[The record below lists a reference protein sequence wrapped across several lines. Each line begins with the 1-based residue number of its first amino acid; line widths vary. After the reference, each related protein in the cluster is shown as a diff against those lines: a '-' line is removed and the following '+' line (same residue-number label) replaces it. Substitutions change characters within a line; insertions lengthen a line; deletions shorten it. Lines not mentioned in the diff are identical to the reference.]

1 MDGWTTDAGVEF
13 ATDQTRSV
21 DHHVALAEESRGVPP
36 YCQEPEGS
44 CLLPRALPWG
54 RSLLCGPDGAGSK
67 CPAWQNRNTCGKYLP
82 GLAWSWLCAAVT
94 RPADSCWPAR
104 LSTGKCPVSKG
115 PTVADQVRDNPRR
128 KGGENPAQPGA
139 DVRTWEPSGRDRNL
153 VGAGVGESDG
163 EPYHLVAGAMPRN
176 KGGNYRRFAHELLH
190 LGTPM
195 DQ

>member
-1 MDGWTTDAGVEF
+1 MLPGARRLLF
-13 ATDQTRSV
+13 AAQG
-21 DHHVALAEESRGVPP
+21 APM
-36 YCQEPEGS
+36 
-44 CLLPRALPWG
+44 G

-67 CPAWQNRNTCGKYLP
+67 CPAWQNRNICGKYLP

-94 RPADSCWPAR
+94 QPADLVGLPRCRGGDVP
-104 LSTGKCPVSKG
+104 
-115 PTVADQVRDNPRR
+115 PRR
-128 KGGENPAQPGA
+128 GRPSPTRSATTRAAKAA
-139 DVRTWEPSGRDRNL
+139 RTRPSRERMCAWEPSGRDRNL